1 MKLDMIKIAGGVVL
15 IILTGAAWLYLD
27 CMNKREQDS
36 TVQAQQGLL
45 QARAEG
51 ARRAEA
57 KTNLANQ
64 LTANLAHCQA
74 AAEKAHNDYAGLM
87 QKVAPSKRGQVIIPA
102 AVSAEVEAILAA
114 AKAECQLNHDTQMQ
128 KGL

>member
-1 MKLDMIKIAGGVVL
+1 MKLDMIKIVGGVVL
-15 IILTGAAWLYLD
+15 IFLAGGAWLYLD

-36 TVQAQQGLL
+36 TLQAQQGLL

-57 KTNLANQ
+57 RTNLANQ
-64 LTANLAHCQA
+64 LTANLTHCQSV
-74 AAEKAHNDYAGLM
+74 AEKAHNDYAGLM

-102 AVSAEVEAILAA
+102 AVSAEVEAMLAA
-114 AKAECQLNHDTQMQ
+114 AKAECQLSYDTQMQ
-128 KGL
+128 KGQ